1 MFSRLCETSSEFA
14 ETMEDSKISN
24 IYFNNLLRIFRL
36 LGTSNLLIVSHH
48 HIIIYFAYLR

>member
-1 MFSRLCETSSEFA
+1 MFSRLCETSSQFT

-48 HIIIYFAYLR
+48 HIITYFAYLR